1 MTTIRDVARLAEV
14 STATVSRVFASDTAV
29 RPHTA
34 DRVRRAAQEL
44 GYVPNS
50 LARSLRQQTSATW
63 ALIIADIENPFL
75 TQVTRGVEDVAQS
88 AGYSLLLCNTDEN
101 PEKEDGYLSIAE
113 QFRASGVLIT
123 PTSDSSRVD
132 RLLSRGLP
140 VITMDRPLR
149 QDLAVDTVLIDSR
162 RAARAAVDRMI
173 ARGHRRIAC
182 VTGPRRVFTASERVL
197 GYREA
202 MQAANLPV
210 DETLIQYA
218 DFNAQGGHHAA
229 VELLDGTTPV
239 EAMLVANSMMAVGVL
254 EVLRNRG
261 ITPGRDLEVMAF
273 DDAPWTGLLTPA
285 ISVIHQPA
293 YELGQVAGKLLLD
306 RLRDPAHPARTVMLS
321 ATLPADG
328 EAAPPP
334 RTRQPERRLPE
345 AALPPLPAI
354 RPRPAR
360 LP

>member
-1 MTTIRDVARLAEV
+1 MTTIRDVARLAQV

-29 RPHTA
+29 RPDTA
-34 DRVRRAAQEL
+34 ERVRRAAREL

-101 PEKEDGYLSIAE
+101 PEKEEGYLSIAA
-113 QFRASGVLIT
+113 QYRVSGVLIT
-123 PTSDSSRVD
+123 PTSATSRVD

-149 QDLAVDTVLIDSR
+149 QDLTVDTVLIDSR
-162 RAARAAVDRMI
+162 RAARTAVDRMI
-173 ARGHRRIAC
+173 AHGHRRIAC
-182 VTGPRRVFTASERVL
+182 ITGPQRVFTASERVL

-202 MQAANLPV
+202 LQDAGLPIDENLIHYAAFNENGGRQATDALL
-210 DETLIQYA
+210 ETA
-218 DFNAQGGHHAA
+218 D
-229 VELLDGTTPV
+229 V
-239 EAMLVANSMMAVGVL
+239 EAILVANSMMAVGVL
-254 EVLRNRG
+254 RVLRDRQL
-261 ITPGRDLEVMAF
+261 TPGQDVELVVF

-293 YELGQVAGKLLLD
+293 YELGQTAGKLLLD
-306 RLRDPAHPARTVMLS
+306 RLRSPGQPARTVMLN
-321 ATLPADG
+321 ATLPPDG
-328 EAAPPP
+328 EA
-334 RTRQPERRLPE
+334 
-345 AALPPLPAI
+345 PLPRVRRPDLATTDPVTSAI
-354 RPRPAR
+354 LTRSTHLNP
-360 LP
+360 

>member
-1 MTTIRDVARLAEV
+1 MTTIRDVARLAQV

-34 DRVRRAAQEL
+34 ERVRHAAREL

-101 PEKEDGYLSIAE
+101 PEKEEGYLSIAA
-113 QFRASGVLIT
+113 QYRVSGVLIT
-123 PTSDSSRVD
+123 PTSATSRVD

-162 RAARAAVDRMI
+162 RAARTAVDRMI
-173 ARGHRRIAC
+173 VNGHRRIAC
-182 VTGPRRVFTASERVL
+182 ITGPQRVFTASERVL

-202 MQAANLPV
+202 LQDAGLPIDENL
-210 DETLIQYA
+210 IHYA
-218 DFNAQGGHHAA
+218 DFNESGGHQAASALLETAA
-229 VELLDGTTPV
+229 VE
-239 EAMLVANSMMAVGVL
+239 AILVANSMMAVGVL
-254 EVLRNRG
+254 RVLRDRQL
-261 ITPGRDLEVMAF
+261 TPGLDVEVVVF

-293 YELGQVAGKLLLD
+293 YELGQAAGNLLLD
-306 RLRDPAHPARTVMLS
+306 RLRSPGQPARTVMLN
-321 ATLPADG
+321 ATLPAQG
-328 EAAPPP
+328 EA
-334 RTRQPERRLPE
+334 
-345 AALPPLPAI
+345 PLPRARRPGRVTTDPVASAI
-354 RPRPAR
+354 LTRSPQLDP
-360 LP
+360 

>member
-29 RPHTA
+29 RPDTA
-34 DRVRRAAQEL
+34 DRVRRAAREL

-101 PEKEDGYLSIAE
+101 PEKEDGYLGIAA
-113 QFRASGVLIT
+113 QYRVSGVLIT
-123 PTSDSSRVD
+123 PTSATSRVD

-149 QDLAVDTVLIDSR
+149 QDLPVDTVLIDSR

-173 ARGHRRIAC
+173 AHGHRRIAC
-182 VTGPRRVFTASERVL
+182 ITGPQRVFTASERVL

-202 MQAANLPV
+202 LQDAGLPI
-210 DETLIQYA
+210 DEDLIRYA
-218 DFNAQGGHHAA
+218 DFNEQGGQQAA
-229 VELLDGTTPV
+229 GGLLDKT
-239 EAMLVANSMMAVGVL
+239 AIQAILVANSMMAVGVL
-254 EVLRNRG
+254 RVLRDRQL
-261 ITPGRDLEVMAF
+261 TPGVDVEVVVF

-293 YELGQVAGKLLLD
+293 YELGQAAGRLLLE
-306 RLRDPAHPARTVMLS
+306 RLRSPDQPARTVMLN
-321 ATLPADG
+321 ATLPPDG
-328 EAAPPP
+328 EA
-334 RTRQPERRLPE
+334 
-345 AALPPLPAI
+345 PLPRVRRPDLAAADPVTSAI
-354 RPRPAR
+354 LTRPAH
-360 LP
+360 LNP

>member
-1 MTTIRDVARLAEV
+1 MTTIRDVARLAQV

-29 RPHTA
+29 RPDTA
-34 DRVRRAAQEL
+34 ERVRRAAREL

-101 PEKEDGYLSIAE
+101 PEKEEGYLSIAA
-113 QFRASGVLIT
+113 QYRVSGVLIT
-123 PTSDSSRVD
+123 PTSATSRVD

-162 RAARAAVDRMI
+162 RAARTAVDRMI
-173 ARGHRRIAC
+173 AHGHRRIAC
-182 VTGPRRVFTASERVL
+182 ITGPQRVFTASERVL

-202 MQAANLPV
+202 LQDAGLPIDENLIRYAAFNEHGGRQAADALL
-210 DETLIQYA
+210 ETA
-218 DFNAQGGHHAA
+218 D
-229 VELLDGTTPV
+229 V
-239 EAMLVANSMMAVGVL
+239 EAILVANSMMAVGVL
-254 EVLRNRG
+254 RILRDRQL
-261 ITPGRDLEVMAF
+261 TPGQDVELVVF

-293 YELGQVAGKLLLD
+293 YELGQAAGKLLLD
-306 RLRDPAHPARTVMLS
+306 RLRSPGQPARTVMLN

-328 EAAPPP
+328 EA
-334 RTRQPERRLPE
+334 
-345 AALPPLPAI
+345 PLPRVRRPDLATTDPVTSAI
-354 RPRPAR
+354 LSRSAHLNP
-360 LP
+360 